1 MNVNANVNAAV
12 KETREPRAFPGLLRI
27 ETRRGVALLLSPFIL
42 AAAWWMAWYGTYGSM
57 IEPGFSG
64 AYIWEETSRVVKD
77 SILTTGPLAAG
88 IAAWVA
94 GRNRRRGVGDLLS
107 TTALPGARREL
118 FTWTGAAL
126 PFVGIYL
133 GLVVLLGVPTA
144 INATWGTPI
153 FGYILVGLVALLWD
167 SALGFAAGYWLPSR
181 FTAPLVAVALYVAHL
196 LPMGASDY
204 DSGVGLLSPAA
215 YSNMSGADV
224 FHEAP
229 PIAAQQI
236 MLFGGLA
243 AAALASVAVRAGARR
258 AGRISLTVALPV
270 AAGGLVAALMSGNPY
285 GFNAAEAEPVPFEYV
300 CEGGGIT
307 VCVHPAYS
315 KLLPET
321 TTAVNRVA
329 EPLVGVIGAPTRAVQ
344 IDHYMT
350 PKDFEKGTATFGYVG
365 DEAKFDVAY
374 SLVADEATM
383 EELAST
389 GKEEGFTKEDVRVC
403 GGSPPRRFF
412 SPSYEAQSVVG
423 DWLLAR
429 SGGKLPPRGSTGDCP
444 NAEDL
449 IEGFA
454 ALDPA
459 ERRAWL
465 DENLADLRAG
475 RVSLDDLP

>member
-1 MNVNANVNAAV
+1 MNAAV
-12 KETREPRAFPGLLRI
+12 KDAREPGAFPGLLLT

-42 AAAWWMAWYGTYGSM
+42 AGVWWMAWYGTYGSM

-88 IAAWVA
+88 IAAWTA

-118 FTWTGAAL
+118 FTWAGVAL

-224 FHEAP
+224 FHEVP
-229 PIAAQQI
+229 PIAVQQTL
-236 MLFGGLA
+236 LFGGLA

-270 AAGGLVAALMSGNPY
+270 AAIGLVAALMSGNPY

-321 TTAVNRVA
+321 TTAVNQIA
-329 EPLVGVIGAPTRAVQ
+329 EPLVGVPGAPTRAVQ
-344 IDHYMT
+344 IDHYTT
-350 PKDFEKGTATFGYVG
+350 PKDFEKGTANFGYVG

-383 EELAST
+383 EGLASASDRNEYT
-389 GKEEGFTKEDVRVC
+389 EEDLRRC
-403 GGSPPRRFF
+403 GGSPHTRYFEPT
-412 SPSYEAQSVVG
+412 YDAQTIVG
-423 DWLLAR
+423 EWLLKRAGNR
-429 SGGKLPPRGSTGDCP
+429 LFGGSMSDCP
-444 NAEDL
+444 NAGDL
-449 IEGFA
+449 REEFA
-454 ALDPA
+454 ALEPI

>member
-1 MNVNANVNAAV
+1 MNGTV
-12 KETREPRAFPGLLRI
+12 KEAREPGVFPGLLRI

-42 AAAWWMAWYGTYGSM
+42 AAAWWMAWYGMYGSM
-57 IEPGFSG
+57 IEPAFSG
-64 AYIWEETSRVVKD
+64 TYIWEETSRVVKD

-88 IAAWVA
+88 IAAWTA
-94 GRNRRRGVGDLLS
+94 GRNRRRGMGDLLS

-118 FTWTGAAL
+118 LAWAGVAL

-167 SALGFAAGYWLPSR
+167 SALGFAAGCWLPGR

-215 YSNMSGADV
+215 YSNMTGVDV
-224 FHEAP
+224 FHEVP

-270 AAGGLVAALMSGNPY
+270 AAIGLVAALMSGNPY
-285 GFNAAEAEPVPFEYV
+285 GFNAVEAEPVPFEYV

-315 KLLPET
+315 KVLPET
-321 TTAVNRVA
+321 ARSVNEVA
-329 EPLVGVIGAPTRAVQ
+329 QPLIGAPGAPTQAVQ
-344 IDHYMT
+344 LDYYTT

-365 DEAKFDVAY
+365 ELAREEVAH
-374 SLVADEATM
+374 SLVADEATL
-383 EELAST
+383 EEVAAT
-389 GKEEGFTKEDVRVC
+389 GKDEGFTREDVRVC
-403 GGSPPRRFF
+403 GGSPPERFF

-423 DWLLAR
+423 EWLLTR
-429 SGGKLPPRGSTGDCP
+429 SGGRVPPYGSMGSCP
-444 NAEDL
+444 NAGEL
-449 IEGFA
+449 RERFA
-454 ALDPA
+454 ALDPG
-459 ERRAWL
+459 ERHDWL
-465 DENLADLRAG
+465 EKNLAGLRAG